1 MAMTHSIAILA
12 SAAKAAD
19 DTTAEAASSA
29 TSGGESSSFW
39 IDLVERPSVVYNDV
53 LAASLIALGVV
64 LVLHLIIALATR
76 GKAKS
81 LGGRRPRWSMWE
93 RLVYLA
99 VMGSVVLLGAT
110 AFYSV
115 LTVGAMHRWALFLH
129 LMGAGA
135 FVVVLALVA
144 LTWCLPSLFTPGP
157 AARASQGKPKADG
170 DPPQLPSP
178 VKFSTLTKCSFWIML
193 IAGVVTA
200 GTMLLSMLPMFDTH
214 AMHQML
220 DAHRYSGLLLF
231 VAAMVHLY
239 SVILGRM
246 GLK

>member
-1 MAMTHSIAILA
+1 MTMTQAFTTLA
-12 SAAKAAD
+12 SAAAEAAN
-19 DTTAEAASSA
+19 DTTAGTAAPTDA
-29 TSGGESSSFW
+29 ASGGESSSFW
-39 IDLVERPSVVYNDV
+39 IDLVERPGVVYNDV
-53 LAASLIALGVV
+53 LSAALIALGIV
-64 LVLHLIIALATR
+64 LVLHLLVVLATR
-76 GKAKS
+76 GKAK
-81 LGGRRPRWSMWE
+81 LAGGRRPRWSMWE

-129 LMGAGA
+129 LMGAGG

-144 LTWCLPSLFTPGP
+144 MTWCMPSLFTPS
-157 AARASQGKPKADG
+157 RASRDKSQGDDDAT
-170 DPPQLPSP
+170 PSP
-178 VKFSTLTKCSFWIML
+178 AKFSTLTKCSFWIML

-200 GTMLLSMLPMFDTH
+200 GTMLLSMLPLFDTH